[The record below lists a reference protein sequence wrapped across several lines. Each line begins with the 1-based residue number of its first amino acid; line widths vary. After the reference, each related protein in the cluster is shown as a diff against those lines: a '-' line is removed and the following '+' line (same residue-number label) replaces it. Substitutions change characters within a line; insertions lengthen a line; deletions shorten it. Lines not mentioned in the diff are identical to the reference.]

1 MIQQTTE
8 SAQLRRDRLSGRA
21 DSLEFTACEGKLH
34 TQRGQRAFLTSD
46 DFLAG
51 LRQGLAAIG
60 RDTAGVLYQC
70 GWKWGQH
77 EMRSLV
83 PRVEQEQGRSVQE
96 MDAALFLEQ
105 WWASLQSAGW
115 GAWEPDMSQRKH
127 GVILID
133 LTDSAQAGVAGLN
146 ERTGCHLYAGLFAGV
161 FSYLTK
167 TGLAGLEI
175 ECCATGAACC
185 KFIVGTQKR
194 ISTAQALFSQ
204 GATVREIMNRLLN

>member
-1 MIQQTTE
+1 MIQQTAE
-8 SAQLRRDRLSGRA
+8 SSQLRRDRLSGQT
-21 DSLEFTACEGKLH
+21 DYPEFTACEGKLH
-34 TQRGQRAFLTSD
+34 TQRGQRAILTAD

-51 LRQGLAAIG
+51 LRQGLATTG
-60 RDTAGVLYQC
+60 RDSAGILYQC

-77 EMRSLV
+77 EMRFLV
-83 PRVEQEQGRSVQE
+83 PLIEQEQGSSVQE

-105 WWASLQSAGW
+105 WWASMQSAGW
-115 GAWEPDMSQRKH
+115 GAWAPDMSPRKH

-133 LTDSAQAGVAGLN
+133 LADSAQAGVAGLN

-175 ECCATGAACC
+175 ECGVTGADCC

-194 ISTAQALFSQ
+194 IGAAHALFSQ
-204 GATVREIMNRLLN
+204 GARAREIISRLLN